1 MRSRAQPCPPL
12 ARLAAKEDA
21 VPGYA
26 AALAELGDAEL
37 AGMLARRPDLLVG
50 GGPASFPELAS
61 RAGSAAS
68 LTAALRG
75 LDLGALRLAEL
86 LAVVGLPT
94 TMEAVRHAAG
104 RGLAPERLDAGL
116 AVLAALGIAL
126 PRPDGSV
133 AGPRGLAAP
142 FGNPG
147 GLGPS
152 VAELARVAVRR
163 DQLELV
169 AGTLGL
175 DRSGGKPQLVAAV
188 AAALSN
194 PRVVVKLLAEA
205 EEDSRRL
212 LDQALR
218 AAGPI
223 TVMGVGYGRFAG
235 YPDAVPATWLAER
248 GLLMPVAYNQLV
260 VPREAVL
267 GLRGGHVFPDW
278 PEAPP
283 MPRGRAMP
291 DAAGRAAA
299 AAMRTAVAA
308 EGMVVWLDRRPLTLI
323 QAGTV
328 AVRDL
333 RRLASELDLAED
345 ETALLVDLLVE
356 AGVLGVGGPWEQR
369 SLGLRPEADGW
380 LARTRVRRWAE
391 LAVAWRDRDLAVDDH
406 LLRRH
411 GDALAG
417 VEKPRPLVGRR
428 LSAATTRRRGLVE
441 LLVALPDQ
449 AAVPAGAI
457 GELLTWRQ
465 PLLWDERRDGQDQAV
480 LDGAALLGLAAV
492 ADERAAAGPA
502 AAAWVRGAGADELAA
517 AMTGLLPDGS
527 ARFLVA
533 GDLTVVAPGGLAPD
547 VEGRLAALAERETSG
562 GAATWRIT
570 DASLRGALDEGLSGD
585 QVLAFLREHSDT
597 PLPQAL
603 EYLVEEATR
612 RHGRLRVGAAGTYL
626 RGEAAL
632 VTQMVRSAAGR
643 RLGLR
648 ELAPGVA
655 VTSRPQRELLAEL
668 RKTGE
673 APVAEDA
680 DGSPRRDTRRAV
692 RHNPRTALDR
702 LAERRPGP
710 DSQPAADPA
719 EVVARL
725 RATGG
730 PPTAARRAAASDGAG
745 ARRGQ
750 RDGAADGEAASA
762 ARRAG
767 HPAAAGRSPA
777 TGQPATGG
785 RPAARSPANAASAVT
800 RQGNGAEAG
809 AVPSA
814 LGADATVTAPAEI
827 AALCK
832 QAAETQAAVELAY
845 RRRDGV
851 ETVRVVEPRVLRAG
865 LVTAWCRLRQ
875 DERTFDLSRILWA
888 RPAGG
893 PAAPPAPAGR
903 GPASD
908 RPGGS
913 PHA

>member
-1 MRSRAQPCPPL
+1 
-12 ARLAAKEDA
+12 
-21 VPGYA
+21 
-26 AALAELGDAEL
+26 
-37 AGMLARRPDLLVG
+37 MLTRRPDLLAG

-61 RAGSAAS
+61 RAGSPAS
-68 LTAALRG
+68 LTAALRV
-75 LDLGALRLAEL
+75 LDHGALRLAEL

-94 TMEAVRHAAG
+94 TVEAVRRAAG
-104 RGLAPERLDAGL
+104 QGLTPERLDDG
-116 AVLAALGIAL
+116 LAALGELGIAM
-126 PRPDGSV
+126 RQPDGAI

-152 VAELARVAVRR
+152 VTELARVAVRR
-163 DQLELV
+163 DQLEAV

-188 AAALSN
+188 AAALSD
-194 PRVVVKLLAEA
+194 PRVVNRLLAEA
-205 EEDSRRL
+205 DEAARRL

-235 YPDAVPATWLAER
+235 YPDAVPAAWLAER

-278 PEAPP
+278 PEPP
-283 MPRGRAMP
+283 QPPRGVPMP

-299 AAMRTAVAA
+299 AAMRAAVAA
-308 EGMVVWLDRRPLTLI
+308 EGLVVWLDRRPLALI

-333 RRLASELDLAED
+333 RRLAAELDLAED

-356 AGVLGVGGPWEQR
+356 AGVLGVGGPWDQR

-380 LARTRVRRWAE
+380 LARSRVRRWAE

-406 LLRRH
+406 LLHRH
-411 GDALAG
+411 GQAPAG

-428 LSAATTRRRGLVE
+428 LSAAVARRHGLVE
-441 LLVALPDQ
+441 LLAGLPGGC
-449 AAVPAGAI
+449 AVPFDAL
-457 GELLTWRQ
+457 GELLGWRQ
-465 PLLWDERRDGQDQAV
+465 PLLWGERRDGQAMAV
-480 LDGAALLGLAAV
+480 LDAAALLGLAAV
-492 ADERAAAGPA
+492 ADGQAAAGPA
-502 AAAWVRGAGADELAA
+502 AAAWNGAAGPEELAA
-517 AMTGLLPDGS
+517 AMAGLLPEGS

-547 VEGRLAALAERETSG
+547 VEGRLAVLAERETGG

-570 DASLRGALDEGLSGD
+570 EASLRGALDEGLSGD

-597 PLPQAL
+597 PLPQAI

-626 RGEAAL
+626 RGEPAL

-643 RLGLR
+643 RLALR

-668 RKTGE
+668 RRAGE

-680 DGSPRRDTRRAV
+680 DGSPRSEARRAV
-692 RHNPRTALDR
+692 RHSPRTALDR
-702 LAERRPGP
+702 LAEQRGEPR
-710 DSQPAADPA
+710 SQPAADPA

-730 PPTAARRAAASDGAG
+730 PAPRRAAASARPGSPDGARPEEQ
-745 ARRGQ
+745 RRT
-750 RDGAADGEAASA
+750 AAG
-762 ARRAG
+762 RAG
-767 HPAAAGRSPA
+767 HPAATGQAVAAGHPAA
-777 TGQPATGG
+777 TGQAAYGG
-785 RPAARSPANAASAVT
+785 RPAARGQATGTTVARGGAQATGGDAPAGDDAV
-800 RQGNGAEAG
+800 
-809 AVPSA
+809 
-814 LGADATVTAPAEI
+814 DATVTAPAEI

-832 QAAETQAAVELAY
+832 RAAEAQSAVELSY

-851 ETVRVVEPRVLRAG
+851 ETIRVVEPRLLRAG

-875 DERTFDLSRILWA
+875 AERTFDLSRILWA
-888 RPAGG
+888 RPAGE
-893 PAAPPAPAGR
+893 PAAPAPDSPADGR

-908 RPGGS
+908 RPGGA
-913 PHA
+913 PRG

>member
-1 MRSRAQPCPPL
+1 ML
-12 ARLAAKEDA
+12 APAAKEDA

-37 AGMLARRPDLLVG
+37 AGMLARRPDLLAG

-75 LDLGALRLAEL
+75 LDLGALRLVEL

-94 TMEAVRHAAG
+94 TIEAVRRAAG
-104 RGLAPERLDAGL
+104 KGLGPERLDAGL
-116 AVLAALGIAL
+116 AALAVLGIAL

-152 VAELARVAVRR
+152 VAEMARVAVRR

-188 AAALSN
+188 AAALSS
-194 PRVVVKLLAEA
+194 PKVVIKLLAEA
-205 EEDSRRL
+205 DEDARRL

-235 YPDAVPATWLAER
+235 YPDAEPATWLAER

-278 PEAPP
+278 PEAPS
-283 MPRGRAMP
+283 MPRGRPMP

-299 AAMRTAVAA
+299 AALRAAVAA
-308 EGMVVWLDRRPLTLI
+308 EGLVVWLDRRPLNLI
-323 QAGTV
+323 QTGTV

-333 RRLASELDLAED
+333 RRLAGELDLAED
-345 ETALLVDLLVE
+345 EAALLVDLLVE

-406 LLRRH
+406 LQRRH
-411 GDALAG
+411 GDAPAG

-428 LSAATTRRRGLVE
+428 LSAAMTRRRGLVE
-441 LLVALPDQ
+441 LLAGLPEQ
-449 AAVPAGAI
+449 AAVPAGTV
-457 GELLTWRQ
+457 GELLAWRQ
-465 PLLWDERRDGQDQAV
+465 PLLWDERRDGQDLAV
-480 LDGAALLGLAAV
+480 LDAAALLGLVAV
-492 ADERAAAGPA
+492 ADGRAAAGPA
-502 AAAWVRGAGADELAA
+502 AGAWVRGAGADELSA
-517 AMTGLLPDGS
+517 AMAGLLPDGS

-603 EYLVEEATR
+603 EYLVEDAAR

-668 RKTGE
+668 RKAGE

-692 RHNPRTALDR
+692 RHSPRTALDR
-702 LAERRPGP
+702 LAERHAAPP
-710 DSQPAADPA
+710 SPPSADPA

-730 PPTAARRAAASDGAG
+730 PPAAARRAATPDGG
-745 ARRGQ
+745 GTRRGQ
-750 RDGAADGEAASA
+750 RDGAPEGEAASA

-767 HPAAAGRSPA
+767 HPAA
-777 TGQPATGG
+777 TGQPGQGG
-785 RPAARSPANAASAVT
+785 RPAARGSGHAATAAT
-800 RQGNGAEAG
+800 GHGGGMEAAAG
-809 AVPSA
+809 AAPA
-814 LGADATVTAPAEI
+814 TGADATVTAPAEI

-893 PAAPPAPAGR
+893 PAAPAPAPARR
-903 GPASD
+903 GPAND
-908 RPGGS
+908 RPGGA
-913 PHA
+913 PRG

>member
-1 MRSRAQPCPPL
+1 VA
-12 ARLAAKEDA
+12 
-21 VPGYA
+21 GYA
-26 AALAELGDAEL
+26 TALAELGDAEL
-37 AGMLARRPDLLVG
+37 GRMLARRPDLLAG
-50 GGPASFPELAS
+50 DGPASFPELAS
-61 RAGSAAS
+61 RAGSPAS
-68 LTAALRG
+68 LSVALRG

-86 LAVVGLPT
+86 LAVVGLPA
-94 TMEAVRHAAG
+94 TMEAVGRAAG
-104 RGLAPERLDAGL
+104 PGLGPERLAVSL
-116 AVLAALGIAL
+116 AELAELGIAL
-126 PRPDGSV
+126 PRPDGSI

-169 AGTLGL
+169 AATLGV

-188 AAALSN
+188 AGALSD
-194 PRVVVKLLAEA
+194 PRVVIKVLARADEGA
-205 EEDSRRL
+205 RRL

-218 AAGPI
+218 AGGPI

-235 YPDAVPATWLAER
+235 YPDAEPAAWLAEH

-278 PEAPP
+278 PEPP
-283 MPRGRAMP
+283 PPPRARPMP
-291 DAAGRAAA
+291 DADGRAAA
-299 AAMRTAVAA
+299 AALRAAVAA

-333 RRLASELDLAED
+333 RRLAAELDLAED
-345 ETALLVDLLVE
+345 EAALLLDLLVE

-380 LARTRVRRWAE
+380 LERTRVERWAQ
-391 LAVAWRDRDLAVDDH
+391 LAAAWRDRDLAVDDH
-406 LLRRH
+406 LLHRH
-411 GDALAG
+411 AEPAAG
-417 VEKPRPLVGRR
+417 VEKPRPLLGRR
-428 LSAATTRRRGLVE
+428 LSAAPACRRGLVE
-441 LLVALPDQ
+441 LLTGLPRQGAVAVGDLC
-449 AAVPAGAI
+449 
-457 GELLTWRQ
+457 ELLAWQQ
-465 PLLWDERRDGQDQAV
+465 PLLWGESREGHDPASRSRLRGPRPSRDQSPQAREAQDRSMPGPLSV
-480 LDGAALLGLAAV
+480 LDAAALLGLAAV
-492 ADERAAAGPA
+492 AEGRAAAGPA
-502 AAAWVRGAGADELAA
+502 AAAWARDAGADELAA
-517 AMTGLLPDGS
+517 AMGGLVPDGS
-527 ARFLVA
+527 TRFLVA

-547 VEGRLAALAERETSG
+547 VEGRLALLAERETGG
-562 GAATWRIT
+562 GAATWRIS
-570 DASLRGALDEGLSGD
+570 DASLRGALDEGLSAAE
-585 QVLAFLREHSDT
+585 VLAFLREHSDT

-603 EYLVEEATR
+603 EYLVEEASR

-668 RKTGE
+668 RKAGE

-680 DGSPRRDTRRAV
+680 DGAPRRDPRRAV
-692 RHNPRTALDR
+692 RHSPRTALDR
-702 LAERRPGP
+702 LAGRRAVPAP
-710 DSQPAADPA
+710 QPAADPA
-719 EVVARL
+719 GVVARL
-725 RATGG
+725 RAAGG
-730 PPTAARRAAASDGAG
+730 PAP
-745 ARRGQ
+745 
-750 RDGAADGEAASA
+750 A

-767 HPAAAGRSPA
+767 AARPGTPAATAADRGSAARLAGHPAATDQPPAAGLP
-777 TGQPATGG
+777 P
-785 RPAARSPANAASAVT
+785 PAARVPVPARAAT
-800 RQGNGAEAG
+800 
-809 AVPSA
+809 PD
-814 LGADATVTAPAEI
+814 ADETVTAPAEI
-827 AALCK
+827 AALCRWAADE
-832 QAAETQAAVELAY
+832 QAPVELSY

-851 ETVRVVEPRVLRAG
+851 ETVRVVEPRALRAG
-865 LVTAWCRLRQ
+865 LVTAWCRTRQ

-888 RPAGG
+888 RPAGQ
-893 PAAPPAPAGR
+893 PDAPAPGGPTAGR

-908 RPGGS
+908 RPGGT
-913 PHA
+913 PGG